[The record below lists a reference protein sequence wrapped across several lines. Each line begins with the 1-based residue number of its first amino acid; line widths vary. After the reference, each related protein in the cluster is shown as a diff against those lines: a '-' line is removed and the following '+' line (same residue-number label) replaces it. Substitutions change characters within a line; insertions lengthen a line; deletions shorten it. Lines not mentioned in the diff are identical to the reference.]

1 MLRIAQLNLGRARAA
16 HDAAFADAQKNK
28 VDMMMISEPNVKVA
42 TGKKW
47 IIDKKG
53 DVAIAFLNKNL
64 EIDEINAK
72 EGYIHVKLYGIHLFI
87 IYISPNIS
95 LQLFK
100 RKVDTV
106 FQEISRHS
114 KTSIMV
120 GDVNS
125 KSQTWGAFQKDKRG
139 EYIEEWLSQLN
150 WTARNDGGHTFERG
164 NSRTH
169 IDVTLCSV
177 DMFRKIKNWEIKYE
191 NPFTQHGQIYLNVAS
206 ENIRRERDRVMC
218 FLRVSE
224 YINKLKEIKSD
235 IPGKIYEEIL
245 NAYRTSIGRDEI
257 NQREVP
263 YWWNENIEEAR
274 NRYIRARRKHS
285 RLKSQG
291 YTEQGTLEQCK
302 REMREEAGRMKTL
315 IRTSKRERW
324 KRLVAELNED
334 IWGEGY
340 RLVTGQLAN
349 GDRHSI
355 PVSKRKKILKDLF
368 PATRERL
375 VHAERTPADPEPFT
389 EGALK
394 AALKRMKN
402 GKAPGP
408 DGLTVEALKIAG
420 EIIPENLLKMLNQ
433 QLKETKF
440 PKKFKEARVVLL
452 PKAGKD
458 QKLSSS
464 YRPIC
469 LINTMAKLY
478 ERLIVDRLEA
488 ETEEKK
494 TISESQH
501 GFRRGKS
508 TVTAMLEVKSRVERS
523 EARWCVLVAIDIK
536 NAFNTAKWQTI
547 LTSLRNANM
556 SDYIIQC
563 VEDYFRDRVVKA
575 GIVAHKCCMGVPQ
588 GSVFGPMLWNLSY
601 DRVLRLDYGPRV
613 SAVAYADDLMFV
625 VEAENEGDAKNRSEQ
640 AVQTA
645 SRCLQEMG
653 LEMAPHKTEILV
665 VKGPRDTK
673 DFGIEINGVDVR
685 SKPEMKY
692 LGVTFTKR
700 LNFGHHIEDII
711 KKAETKCAALSRI
724 MPNIGGPSYSKR
736 LLLSGVVHSI
746 LLYAAPVW
754 REGLQINTNREKLRS
769 AQRRVLLR
777 VASAYRTVSAEAL
790 QVITGVPPIDLMIA
804 ERCFLFKVGGRLPG
818 NRRMAQRR
826 TRTKWQER
834 WTRETDTAVWT
845 RRLIANLEP
854 WVECQHRVTN
864 YFLTQF
870 FTGHGSFRCFT
881 HRIGK
886 APDNLCHTCNEED
899 SAEHMFAKCE
909 RWREERAKMVEE
921 LTCMPA
927 IEEIAGLMTENRK
940 NWRIIANYITEVI
953 TRKEREDRE
962 RDG

>member
-291 YTEQGTLEQCK
+291 YTEQGTLEQRK
-302 REMREEAGRMKTL
+302 REMREEAGRMK
-315 IRTSKRERW
+315 S
-324 KRLVAELNED
+324 
-334 IWGEGY
+334 
-340 RLVTGQLAN
+340 
-349 GDRHSI
+349 
-355 PVSKRKKILKDLF
+355 
-368 PATRERL
+368 
-375 VHAERTPADPEPFT
+375 
-389 EGALK
+389 
-394 AALKRMKN
+394 
-402 GKAPGP
+402 
-408 DGLTVEALKIAG
+408 
-420 EIIPENLLKMLNQ
+420 
-433 QLKETKF
+433 
-440 PKKFKEARVVLL
+440 
-452 PKAGKD
+452 
-458 QKLSSS
+458 
-464 YRPIC
+464 
-469 LINTMAKLY
+469 
-478 ERLIVDRLEA
+478 
-488 ETEEKK
+488 
-494 TISESQH
+494 
-501 GFRRGKS
+501 
-508 TVTAMLEVKSRVERS
+508 
-523 EARWCVLVAIDIK
+523 
-536 NAFNTAKWQTI
+536 
-547 LTSLRNANM
+547 
-556 SDYIIQC
+556 
-563 VEDYFRDRVVKA
+563 
-575 GIVAHKCCMGVPQ
+575 
-588 GSVFGPMLWNLSY
+588 
-601 DRVLRLDYGPRV
+601 
-613 SAVAYADDLMFV
+613 
-625 VEAENEGDAKNRSEQ
+625 
-640 AVQTA
+640 
-645 SRCLQEMG
+645 
-653 LEMAPHKTEILV
+653 
-665 VKGPRDTK
+665 
-673 DFGIEINGVDVR
+673 
-685 SKPEMKY
+685 
-692 LGVTFTKR
+692 
-700 LNFGHHIEDII
+700 
-711 KKAETKCAALSRI
+711 
-724 MPNIGGPSYSKR
+724 
-736 LLLSGVVHSI
+736 
-746 LLYAAPVW
+746 
-754 REGLQINTNREKLRS
+754 
-769 AQRRVLLR
+769 
-777 VASAYRTVSAEAL
+777 
-790 QVITGVPPIDLMIA
+790 
-804 ERCFLFKVGGRLPG
+804 
-818 NRRMAQRR
+818 
-826 TRTKWQER
+826 
-834 WTRETDTAVWT
+834 
-845 RRLIANLEP
+845 
-854 WVECQHRVTN
+854 
-864 YFLTQF
+864 
-870 FTGHGSFRCFT
+870 
-881 HRIGK
+881 
-886 APDNLCHTCNEED
+886 
-899 SAEHMFAKCE
+899 
-909 RWREERAKMVEE
+909 
-921 LTCMPA
+921 
-927 IEEIAGLMTENRK
+927 
-940 NWRIIANYITEVI
+940 
-953 TRKEREDRE
+953 
-962 RDG
+962 